1 MNSRLI
7 DALAVMGGVL
17 FGLIAIWQFLLFVTF
32 KDAQGYPD
40 LWGGINHLWLSLGAA
55 VVGCASAAG
64 YILRHNT
71 VEEIH
76 ISK

>member
-7 DALAVMGGVL
+7 DALAVIGGVL
-17 FGLIAIWQFLLFVTF
+17 FGVIAIWQFLLFVTF
-32 KDAQGYPD
+32 KDAEGYPD

-55 VVGCASAAG
+55 VVGCACAAG

>member
-1 MNSRLI
+1 MNSKLI
-7 DALAVMGGVL
+7 DALAVIGGVL
-17 FGLIAIWQFLLFVTF
+17 FGVIAIWQFFRFVTF

-40 LWGGINHLWLSLGAA
+40 LWSGINYLWLSIGAA
-55 VVGCASAAG
+55 VIACACAAG